1 MARVLGIDGARGGW
15 VIAELSPSLHLSVVA
30 SIDDVFKQSYSYDCV
45 LMDMIMGLPSS
56 PTMLRPETD
65 IHRLLGRHSASLFRV
80 PCREAA
86 YAETKAEMYRL
97 HEQVM
102 HQKLTPFIINLIPKI
117 KEVDRWLLQHK
128 EMQSVLFESHPETAF
143 QLLAGKRLVY
153 SKHKSEG
160 VIERFNL
167 LTQWVPG
174 LSLDNLINFSKTH
187 RIQVDDVL
195 DAIVLAYT
203 AMLHL
208 EGRTQ
213 QIPTHPQQDDQGLW
227 MRAILPL

>member
-1 MARVLGIDGARGGW
+1 MSRVLGIDGARGGW
-15 VIAELSPSLHLSVVA
+15 VIAELSPSLHLSVAA
-30 SIDDVFKQSYSYDCV
+30 SIDNVFKQSYSYDCV
-45 LMDMIMGLPSS
+45 LIDMIMGLPSS
-56 PTMLRPETD
+56 PTMLRPEAD
-65 IHRLLGRHSASLFRV
+65 IHRLIGRQSASLFRV
-80 PCREAA
+80 PCRTAV
-86 YAETKAEMYRL
+86 YAETKSDMYRL

-102 HQKLTPFIINLIPKI
+102 HQKLTPFSINLIPKI
-117 KEVDRWLLQHK
+117 KEVDCWLLQHK

-160 VIERFNL
+160 VIERFDL
-167 LTQWVPG
+167 LTRWVPG
-174 LSLDNLINFSKTH
+174 LSFEDLVNFRKIHRVQLDDI
-187 RIQVDDVL
+187 L

-203 AMLHL
+203 ATLHL